1 MAEYQS
7 TSKVFCSGT
16 QELYESPLSKCWTGK
31 LKSYDSNQI
40 KSDIIRMNQI
50 GISGAALLANHL
62 VSGCDRL
69 LMACGWRLLARN
81 LAWHPNKLPHSSETV
96 GWGKNVPAKSC
107 IWLFDQDQR
116 PSVES
121 SKSNR
126 MEAAGLPN
134 LSNDYVM
141 WLGNVTPKDSV
152 ALGIMFA
159 RKKMEVQTLEPFAL
173 AYGWCPWSIFNFI
186 ELIGIYLEII
196 FLNALPWIPPKFQN
210 T

>member
-1 MAEYQS
+1 VLHSWQTAWFPD
-7 TSKVFCSGT
+7 VIAWWWRVVG
-16 QELYESPLSKCWTGK
+16 
-31 LKSYDSNQI
+31 
-40 KSDIIRMNQI
+40 
-50 GISGAALLANHL
+50 
-62 VSGCDRL
+62 VSF
-69 LMACGWRLLARN
+69 ARN

-96 GWGKNVPAKSC
+96 GWGKNVLAKSC

>member
-1 MAEYQS
+1 MWSPADGVWLASPCQKFGVTIP
-7 TSKVFCSGT
+7 TS
-16 QELYESPLSKCWTGK
+16 SPIHLKQWVEEKMSRLS
-31 LKSYDSNQI
+31 LAYDFLTKTNGQ
-40 KSDIIRMNQI
+40 
-50 GISGAALLANHL
+50 
-62 VSGCDRL
+62 VSSP
-69 LMACGWRLLARN
+69 
-81 LAWHPNKLPHSSETV
+81 PN
-96 GWGKNVPAKSC
+96 
-107 IWLFDQDQR
+107 R
-116 PSVES
+116 
-121 SKSNR
+121 NR